1 MSFSFNINN
10 KRKSVGYE
18 EMQQSNVNRRRLYV
32 PSEIEETYEQSSP
45 MYYGYNPSNQEMYQE
60 EEFSYVEPENTN
72 TALVLYNPEQIQR
85 QRLQSRL
92 WNFIEYA
99 NLQDLQ
105 ILANYLDQLTLE
117 ALPY

>member
-1 MSFSFNINN
+1 MSLSFNINN

-32 PSEIEETYEQSSP
+32 PSEIEETYEQSPP
-45 MYYGYNPSNQEMYQE
+45 MYYGYNPSNQE
-60 EEFSYVEPENTN
+60 EFSYIEPENTN

-117 ALPY
+117 TLPY